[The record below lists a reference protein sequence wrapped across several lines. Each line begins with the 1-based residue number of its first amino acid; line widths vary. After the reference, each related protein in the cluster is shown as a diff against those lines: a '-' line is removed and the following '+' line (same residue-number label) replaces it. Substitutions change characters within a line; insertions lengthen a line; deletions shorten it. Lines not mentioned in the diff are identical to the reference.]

1 MSISRRDL
9 LRTSAL
15 TGAGIAIAG
24 GLGPIFGTAVASA
37 QDKGKAPDGNGYGP
51 LVADPDGLLDL
62 PNGFNYSV
70 IYRAQAWASI
80 GGTPSTLSTGEVA
93 PNAPD
98 GTGSFLGPKFGTILV
113 QNQELTAG
121 DLGPVPH
128 TVPTYDPDA
137 VGGTTN
143 LVIDLNTN
151 LVKHYASLA
160 GTIRN
165 CAGGV
170 TPWGTWLTC
179 EENDSTNTSNG
190 KRHGY
195 VFEVDPWGRQTE
207 AVPLVG
213 LGRFEHEAASVD
225 PWTGDVY
232 LSEDASGPNG
242 LLYKFVPT
250 TKWGRYGSL
259 QAGGELF
266 AMKAADLIDLSQV
279 TEPGSSF
286 PVTWVPVPNPDPD
299 IAAGEPRIRTQLTN
313 EVTRSKKFEG
323 LWWGNGQ
330 LYINCSFAKTAA
342 DVSNIG
348 TPHEGQVW
356 TYDPRRNRIELHA
369 RFAPGGLFD
378 GPDNITVSPH
388 GGAFLCEDGDGD
400 QYVIYL
406 DDENRAFAFAKNRI
420 AFDGG
425 FQEFTGATFSRDG
438 RFLFV
443 NAQQPGITYAIKGPW
458 RNGNAG

>member
-1 MSISRRDL
+1 VPISRREL
-9 LRTSAL
+9 LRNSAL

-24 GLGPIFGTAVASA
+24 GFGPIFGSSIAGAQGKGGGSA
-37 QDKGKAPDGNGYGP
+37 GYGA
-51 LVADPDGLLDL
+51 LVPDPDGLLDL
-62 PNGFNYSV
+62 PPGFHYKV
-70 IYRAQAWASI
+70 VYRAQAWSTI

-98 GTGSFLGPKFGTILV
+98 GTGAFLGPNFGTILL
-113 QNQELTAG
+113 QNKELSAG
-121 DLGPVPH
+121 DQGPVPH
-128 TVPTYDPDA
+128 TVPTYDPGA
-137 VGGTTN
+137 AGGTTN
-143 LVIDLNTN
+143 LVIDFRGN

-179 EENDSTNTSNG
+179 EENDSTNAATG
-190 KRHGY
+190 IRHGY
-195 VFEVDPWGRQTE
+195 VFEVDPWGHRTE
-207 AVPLVG
+207 AVPLVA

-225 PWTGDVY
+225 PRTGTVY
-232 LSEDASGPNG
+232 LSEDASSPNG
-242 LLYKFVPT
+242 LLYKFVPSKT
-250 TKWGRYGSL
+250 SGRYGSL
-259 QAGGELF
+259 QAGGTLY
-266 AMKAADLIDLSQV
+266 AMKAGDLLDLSQV
-279 TEPGSSF
+279 TKAGASY
-286 PVTWVPVPNPDPD
+286 PVTWVPVPTPDPD
-299 IAAGEPRIRTQLTN
+299 IAGGQPKIRTQLTDQ
-313 EVTRSKKFEG
+313 VTRSKKFEG
-323 LWWGNGQ
+323 LWWGRGQ
-330 LYINCSFAKTAA
+330 LYINCSYAKTAA

-356 TYDPRRNRIELHA
+356 TYDPRQERIALHI
-369 RFAPGGLFD
+369 RFEPGGLFD

-443 NAQQPGITYAIKGPW
+443 NTQQPGITYAIKGPW
-458 RNGNAG
+458 AKG